1 MPHTRLMADAVL
13 RIVARDGL
21 DAVTAPAVAAETK
34 RSCAWAERQLTAEEL
49 LLRLSLTHTIDVLDR
64 RIAAHAGEPAV
75 AGVLGAMA
83 EEALPGRPDEFARR
97 RGWLAMLARAA
108 AGPDLDDPVRNRF
121 AATHRGIRE
130 GLGRAEPRA
139 SREALATAA
148 LIDGLTAHV
157 MIGACTPRQ
166 ASEAL
171 AAHLAR

>member
-108 AGPDLDDPVRNRF
+108 AGPDLDVADLQPSLL
-121 AATHRGIRE
+121 AE
-130 GLGRAEPRA
+130 RAEPRA